1 MNAQP
6 AARGTKRLFVE
17 AVNAQSKV
25 KIVQTTSS
33 VKPQQTL
40 VAIRMVKPAVMTH
53 IAQPTEQRAVKT
65 VITLRIENTVARV
78 EFVWTVIP
86 QHAEP

>member
-1 MNAQP
+1 VNTQP
-6 AARGTKRLFVE
+6 VARGTKHLFVE

-40 VAIRMVKPAVMTH
+40 VAIRMVKPAVMNH
-53 IAQPTEQRAVKT
+53 IAQPTKQQAVKT
-65 VITLRIENTVARV
+65 VITLRIENTIARV
-78 EFVWTVIP
+78 QFVWTVIP
-86 QHAEP
+86 QHAKP

>member
-6 AARGTKRLFVE
+6 SARGTKRLFVE
-17 AVNAQSKV
+17 AINAQSKV

-40 VAIRMVKPAVMTH
+40 VAIRMVKLAVK
-53 IAQPTEQRAVKT
+53 PTEQRAVKA
-65 VITLRIENTVARV
+65 VITLRIENTIARV
-78 EFVWTVIP
+78 QFVWTVIP
-86 QHAEP
+86 QHAKP